1 MNNTDN
7 NHYKL
12 SIGTLEIKEIVGIL
26 NTESFQE
33 NFTMVN

>member
-1 MNNTDN
+1 MNTAVN

-12 SIGTLEIKEIVGIL
+12 SIGTLEIKEIVNIL
-26 NTESFQE
+26 NTEFFKE